1 VHSAS
6 ARTFSA
12 LAVPNYRIW
21 FVGQGISLSGTW
33 MQTVAQGL
41 LVLQLTHSGTSL
53 GFVTALQTL
62 PVLLFGPWGGVV
74 ADRFPKRPVL
84 YITQTAAGIQALL
97 IGILLATGTIQIWMV
112 YVLAF
117 CFGLINTVD
126 NPTRQTFIMEMVGRE
141 TLTNAVSLN
150 STQVNLA
157 RVIGPSLAAALIA
170 TVGMTA
176 CFIINGLSY
185 FVVVAV
191 LMAMKARDLY
201 QAPLVTRT
209 RGQLTQGWRYV
220 RSTPI
225 LRTIL
230 VMMTLIGMFTYE
242 FTVSLPLLAQGSA
255 SVYAA
260 MTAAMGLGAVAGG
273 LYTASRARGQP
284 RELVWQA
291 GLFGVAVLLTALAPT
306 VPLSILALLGVGFFS
321 IRFTALGNSTLQL
334 ESLPEMRGRVMSLW
348 TMTFLGTTPIG
359 GPIIG
364 WIGEHWEPHLA
375 LLVGALACFAAAAY
389 GAWELRRETPSADVR
404 TERGDP
410 GV

>member
-1 VHSAS
+1 M
-6 ARTFSA
+6 
-12 LAVPNYRIW
+12 PNYRIW

-97 IGILLATGTIQIWMV
+97 IGILLATGNIQIWMV

-117 CFGLINTVD
+117 CFGLVNTVD

-176 CFIINGLSY
+176 CFILNGLSY

-191 LMAMKARDLY
+191 LMAMKTRDLY

-230 VMMTLIGMFTYE
+230 VMMTLIGTFTYE
-242 FTVSLPLLAQGSA
+242 FTVSLPLLARGSA
-255 SVYAA
+255 SAYAA

-273 LYTASRARGQP
+273 LYTASRPRGEP
-284 RELVWQA
+284 RELVRQA
-291 GLFGVAVLLTALAPT
+291 ALFGVAVLLTAMAPT
-306 VPLSILALLGVGFFS
+306 LPLALVALLGVGFFS

-364 WIGEHWEPHLA
+364 WIGEHWEAHLA

-389 GAWELRRETPSADVR
+389 GAWDLAQQTPSTDVQ
-404 TERGDP
+404 TERGNP
-410 GV
+410 EA